1 MKRGLSS
8 LYRHHHSRSSNS
20 TTYPWFQVVQ
30 TSAGDEDTDGPCS
43 ALSFGTPLNEA
54 NQNILLQLI
63 THMNMFVSREG
74 LFRKSG
80 NKGRMEQLVKGLE
93 EGAFGNVILEA
104 SYNANDFASV
114 LKQYFSEL
122 PEPLLLKRHLNAY
135 LQAAG
140 TLCASHFIFRNLS
153 FFS

>member
-8 LYRHHHSRSSNS
+8 LYHHGRSSNS
-20 TTYPWFQVVQ
+20 VTYPWYQVVQ
-30 TSAGDEDTDGPCS
+30 TGVGDDSTDGPPFS
-43 ALSFGTPLNEA
+43 LSFGTLLNEA
-54 NQNILLQLI
+54 NQSVVLQLI
-63 THMNMFVSREG
+63 THMNRFISAEG

-93 EGAFGNVILEA
+93 EGAFGNVILEG

-122 PEPLLLKRHLNAY
+122 PEPLLMKRHLNAY

-140 TLCASHFIFRNLS
+140 MILIGTLNKGRH
-153 FFS
+153 

>member
-8 LYRHHHSRSSNS
+8 LYRHHHGRSSNGVI
-20 TTYPWFQVVQ
+20 YPWYQVVQ
-30 TSAGDEDTDGPCS
+30 MGVGDDNTDGSHSSP
-43 ALSFGTPLNEA
+43 LSFGTPLNEA
-54 NQNILLQLI
+54 NQSVLLQLI
-63 THMNMFVSREG
+63 THMNRFVSAEG

-93 EGAFGNVILEA
+93 EGAFGDVILEA

-114 LKQYFSEL
+114 LKQFFSEL

-140 TLCASHFIFRNLS
+140 MYVVR
-153 FFS
+153 